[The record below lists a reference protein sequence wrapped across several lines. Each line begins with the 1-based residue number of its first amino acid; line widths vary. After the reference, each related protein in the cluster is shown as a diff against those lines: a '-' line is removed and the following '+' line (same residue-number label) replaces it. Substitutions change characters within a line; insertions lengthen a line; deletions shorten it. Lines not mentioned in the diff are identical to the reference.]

1 VRMEKSIDQVNYELS
16 QVVPVWKGVGKMKS
30 QDSVAVLGAL
40 VADSASLGLHWIYD
54 PARIAEIESA
64 RGLVFLQPDANN
76 YSGVKGYFAH
86 RLKAAG
92 ESTSYG
98 ETCLLMLKH
107 LAKHGNFNRVEYQSE
122 YRAHFG
128 PGGEFV
134 GYIDTPTRL
143 TLRTLLALEPAEFP
157 AASGADDDQHP
168 ALAAL
173 PALVATHDGTLE
185 ELMWHAEEAVRVTNN
200 NELAVSAARCAS
212 AVLFKLLQGMPVTQ
226 ALNEASLF
234 AGDTLAPLLAEALAM
249 PQLDSI
255 AAAKRFGSAC
265 HVSEGLPLIF
275 HIVQH
280 APDYR
285 SAVESNIRA
294 GGDNCGRSIMLGAM
308 AAANAVK
315 RNPSGFPLPLPW
327 LARYRKFSDAADA
340 CATL

>member
-1 VRMEKSIDQVNYELS
+1 VK
-16 QVVPVWKGVGKMKS
+16 KMKTQIS
-30 QDSVAVLGAL
+30 AAVLGSL

-54 PARIAEIESA
+54 PARIAEIESV

-86 RLKAAG
+86 RFKTAG

-107 LAKHGNFNRVEYQSE
+107 LAKHGSFNRVEYQSD

-134 GYIDTPTRL
+134 GYIDTATRL
-143 TLRTLLALEPAEFP
+143 TLRTLSALEPAEFP
-157 AASGADDDQHP
+157 ASSGADDDQHP
-168 ALAAL
+168 ALASL

-185 ELMWHAEEAVRVTNN
+185 ELMARVEVAVRVTNN
-200 NELAVSAARCAS
+200 NELAVSAGRCAS
-212 AVLFKLLQGMPVTQ
+212 AALFKLLHGMPLTE
-226 ALNEASLF
+226 ALTEALSF
-234 AGDTLAPLLAEALAM
+234 AGNTLKPLLAEALAM

-255 AAAKRFGSAC
+255 AAAERFGSAC
-265 HVSEGLPLIF
+265 HVSEGLPLVF
-275 HIVQH
+275 HIAQR

-285 SAVESNIRA
+285 TAVESNIRA

-308 AAANAVK
+308 VSAHAA
-315 RNPSGFPLPLPW
+315 RQNPSEFPIPLPW
-327 LARYRKFSDAADA
+327 LARYRKFADAADA
-340 CATL
+340 CAAL